1 MARDSGDS
9 RQLAQAQTWTLLAS
23 QIIPPRKHS
32 PCPRARMQDPTGP
45 GPGTRTGP
53 GRTPGR
59 TAAAAHH
66 PRHRTGSILGDFTR
80 KLQTN
85 VLTWRPG
92 LGPGW
97 PILTLGQPASGLETG
112 QHRSTSRRH
121 QAWNGPASQLL
132 PVSTTGRTRHPVS
145 ASCHTARKR
154 TQKQSHG
161 PRLETCRF
169 SLFWESHPRQTTPTT
184 FLDHLARATTLLK
197 LHRYRSP
204 THLQIFS
211 YDFDELYPRRHSP
224 VIPIAL
230 LHREQHSH
238 LRLY

>member
-1 MARDSGDS
+1 MRPRRKTSDSDTGRAPPRTLPLAPGGARTSTGKWPHGNLTSSTRMAQESGS
-9 RQLAQAQTWTLLAS
+9 GRQLAQVQTWTLLAS
-23 QIIPPRKHS
+23 QIIPPRKYS

-59 TAAAAHH
+59 TAAATHH

-92 LGPGW
+92 LGPGR

-132 PVSTTGRTRHPVS
+132 PVITVGRTRHPVS
-145 ASCHTARKR
+145 ASCHTAR
-154 TQKQSHG
+154 
-161 PRLETCRF
+161 
-169 SLFWESHPRQTTPTT
+169 
-184 FLDHLARATTLLK
+184 
-197 LHRYRSP
+197 
-204 THLQIFS
+204 
-211 YDFDELYPRRHSP
+211 
-224 VIPIAL
+224 
-230 LHREQHSH
+230 
-238 LRLY
+238 